1 MSVPILVVTGFLGAG
16 KTTFINTLLQSD
28 HGLRIAAIV
37 NDFGSINI
45 DATLIGASA
54 EGVIGLKNGCI
65 CCSLQGD
72 LLRTLRTVMRQTPV
86 PELIVVEASGVADPT
101 GIIQSLMDPVIWQSA
116 RLQTVIGV
124 VDATDAPHRMEDPL
138 WQTQVRGSDVL
149 LLAKGDCTTTE
160 ALSALRSRLSVAFR
174 KTILDLSEAPSIS
187 ALLEL
192 QKANRSFP
200 STNPVPDNRFAHAE
214 WIYEGAID
222 LGAFQKV
229 MGQLAP
235 GLLRAKGFIRFKGQA
250 DMMLF
255 QLSGNRATL
264 ARAEDGVDPVCR
276 LVLIAERD
284 KTGLDEAIGL
294 LRRLET

>member
-1 MSVPILVVTGFLGAG
+1 MSIPILVVTGFLGAG
-16 KTTFINTLLQSD
+16 KTTFINTLLHSD

-72 LLRTLRTVMRQTPV
+72 LMRTLRMVMRRTPL

-101 GIIQSLMDPVIWQSA
+101 GIVQSLMDPVIWQSA
-116 RLQTVIGV
+116 RLQTVICV
-124 VDATDAPHRMEDPL
+124 VDATDAPRRMDDPL
-138 WQTQVRGSDVL
+138 WQMQIRGSDVL

-160 ALSALRSRLSVAFR
+160 ALNTLRNRLSVAYR
-174 KTILDLSEAPSIS
+174 KTILDLADAPSMS
-187 ALLEL
+187 VLLEV
-192 QKANRSFP
+192 QETNRSFP

-214 WIYEGAID
+214 WTYEGAID
-222 LGAFQKV
+222 LDGFQNV
-229 MGQLAP
+229 MSQLAP
-235 GLLRAKGFIRFKGQA
+235 GLVRAKGFIRVKGQA

-264 ARAEDGVDPVCR
+264 ARAEEGVDPVCR

-284 KTGLDEAIGL
+284 KTELEQVIGF
-294 LRRLET
+294 LRKLET